1 MGFFL
6 IDLRELI
13 EGMREVGNAFFN
25 QVKFGLGYLVDMA
38 DDRTFE
44 AWVVIAALLDGLF
57 LSSIFLVLKKFLLKI
72 TID

>member
-13 EGMREVGNAFFN
+13 EGMREVGNAYFELI
-25 QVKFGLGYLVDMA
+25 KIGLGYFINMA

-44 AWVVIAALLDGLF
+44 AWVVMQSLN
-57 LSSIFLVLKKFLLKI
+57 K
-72 TID
+72 

>member
-1 MGFFL
+1 VGFFL

-44 AWVVIAALLDGLF
+44 AWVVIKSLR
-57 LSSIFLVLKKFLLKI
+57 
-72 TID
+72 

>member
-13 EGMREVGNAFFN
+13 EGMSEVGNAYFELI
-25 QVKFGLGYLVDMA
+25 KIGLGYFINMA

-44 AWVVIAALLDGLF
+44 AWVVMQSLN
-57 LSSIFLVLKKFLLKI
+57 K
-72 TID
+72 